1 VAERHVVSAD
11 HVIDVDRKEGK
22 HLYTTVFLGTT
33 HEHDVVVSSV
43 RGFGLIHYD
52 GLDSGKLTDGSVNAS
67 AWLVSV

>member
-1 VAERHVVSAD
+1 MLSTSIE
-11 HVIDVDRKEGK
+11 KGK
-22 HLYTTVFLGTT
+22 HLYTTVFLGRCTT